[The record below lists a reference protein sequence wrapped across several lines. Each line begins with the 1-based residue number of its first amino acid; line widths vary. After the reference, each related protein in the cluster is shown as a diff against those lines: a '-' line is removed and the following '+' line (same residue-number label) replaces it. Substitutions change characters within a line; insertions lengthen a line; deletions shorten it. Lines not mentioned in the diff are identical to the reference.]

1 MLVLLAVMKPALL
14 HALPKRMTS
23 LQIHR
28 CCCVKDQWHGDEKRC
43 TSRPRRQDV
52 RTWWLSTSSQRT
64 GTLSLGAPVTWMTP
78 RNFWINS
85 PTQSYE
91 AVGADGMDQK
101 GATLAIGSSS
111 SAFKWVSTHRVVQ
124 TWSLR
129 SHSLMHTKYSS
140 IACHRSRM
148 LTWLCSPLI
157 ECISLSAA
165 FSYLWWD
172 FFGVKFFI
180 AQSKLPRDI

>member
-1 MLVLLAVMKPALL
+1 MKPALL

-78 RNFWINS
+78 RNFWINR
-85 PTQSYE
+85 PRQSYE
-91 AVGADGMDQK
+91 AFGADGLDQR
-101 GATLAIGSSS
+101 GATSVIGSSS

-140 IACHRSRM
+140 TACHRSM
-148 LTWLCSPLI
+148 IVAWLCSPLI
-157 ECISLSAA
+157 ECISVPQVFDIYDESFWMSS
-165 FSYLWWD
+165 FSLRRVNYLGI
-172 FFGVKFFI
+172 FN
-180 AQSKLPRDI
+180 